1 MNQDESQLGQ
11 PGHTSTTIESHGD
24 ELQIDNCAELCM
36 AVVEQRRQSK
46 ITTADTALQFI
57 SLLPRDGGGDLA
69 YKRYVEM
76 CTEVDREH
84 AAAESRGRQ
93 FQPD

>member
-1 MNQDESQLGQ
+1 MNQDEPQLEQ

-24 ELQIDNCAELCM
+24 ELPIDNRAELCM
-36 AVVEQRRQSK
+36 LVIEQRRQSK
-46 ITTADTALQFI
+46 ITTADAALQIF
-57 SLLPRDGGGDLA
+57 SLLPEDGGGDLA

-84 AAAESRGRQ
+84 ATAESRGRQ
-93 FQPD
+93 FCLD